1 MTKKKIVLLFF
12 IIFAVCSITLAIAKE
27 GVVYE
32 EVRTFKEAISIIKEH
47 YVGDV
52 EARDLIQAAIEGMIE
67 SLDPHSTFLTQE
79 ELKEKTIRMKGEFA
93 GVGIQIGMRDENL
106 TVISPIEGTP
116 AYKAGLKAGDIIIKI
131 DHEPAEVMS
140 LSEAVSRIRG
150 EIGTPVILTILRD
163 KLEEP
168 KDFDI
173 TREIIKIVSVRYE
186 LLEEGIGYIRISAFQ
201 TKTAKELSD
210 ALSILT
216 QEKEIS
222 SLIVDLRNNPGGLLS
237 SAVDVAGQFLPEGK
251 LVVYIK
257 DGQDRRTDFYA
268 RGIRL
273 DYALPVVVL
282 VNRGSASASEIVA
295 GALGDWDRAVIL
307 GEQTFGKGTVQSLIP
322 LHDGSAINLTTAIYY
337 TPKGIPI
344 EEEGIT
350 PRIIVEAVIEEDED
364 IQLQRAIDLLRTW
377 EIFRELPGAA

>member
-131 DHEPAEVMS
+131 DHEPAEAMS

-173 TREIIKIVSVRYE
+173 TREIIEIVSVRYE

-273 DYALPVVVL
+273 DYALPMVVL

-344 EEEGIT
+344 KEEGIT

>member
-131 DHEPAEVMS
+131 DHEPAEAMS

-150 EIGTPVILTILRD
+150 EIGTSVILTILRD

-257 DGQDRRTDFYA
+257 DGQDRRTNFYA

-344 EEEGIT
+344 KEEGIT

>member
-79 ELKEKTIRMKGEFA
+79 ELKEKMIRMKGEFA

-322 LHDGSAINLTTAIYY
+322 LHDGSAIKLTTAIYY

>member
-79 ELKEKTIRMKGEFA
+79 ELKEKMIRMKGEFA

>member
-131 DHEPAEVMS
+131 DHEPAEAMS

-150 EIGTPVILTILRD
+150 EIGTSVILTILRD

>member
-131 DHEPAEVMS
+131 DHEPAEAMS

-150 EIGTPVILTILRD
+150 EIGTSVILTILRD

-173 TREIIKIVSVRYE
+173 TREIIEIVSVRYE

-344 EEEGIT
+344 KEEGIT

>member
-131 DHEPAEVMS
+131 DHEPAEAMS

>member
-106 TVISPIEGTP
+106 TIISPIEGTP

-131 DHEPAEVMS
+131 DHEPAEAMS

-173 TREIIKIVSVRYE
+173 TREIIEIVSVRYE

-257 DGQDRRTDFYA
+257 DGQDRRTNFYA

-344 EEEGIT
+344 KEEGIT

>member
-150 EIGTPVILTILRD
+150 EIGTSVILTILRD

-344 EEEGIT
+344 KEEGIT

>member
-131 DHEPAEVMS
+131 DHEPAEAMS

-173 TREIIKIVSVRYE
+173 TREIIEIVSVRYE

-257 DGQDRRTDFYA
+257 DGQDRRTNFYA

-273 DYALPVVVL
+273 DYALPMVVL

-344 EEEGIT
+344 KEEGIT

>member
-131 DHEPAEVMS
+131 DHEPAEAMS

-222 SLIVDLRNNPGGLLS
+222 SLIVDLRNNSGGLLS

-257 DGQDRRTDFYA
+257 DGQDRRTNFYA

-273 DYALPVVVL
+273 DYALPMVVL

-344 EEEGIT
+344 KEEGIT

>member
-150 EIGTPVILTILRD
+150 EIGTSVILTILRD

>member
-106 TVISPIEGTP
+106 TIISPIEGTP

-131 DHEPAEVMS
+131 DHEPAEAMS

-173 TREIIKIVSVRYE
+173 TREIIEIVSVRYE

-257 DGQDRRTDFYA
+257 DGQDRRTNFYA

-273 DYALPVVVL
+273 DYALPMVVL

-344 EEEGIT
+344 KEEGIT

>member
-131 DHEPAEVMS
+131 DHEPAEAMS

-150 EIGTPVILTILRD
+150 EIGTSVILTILRD

-173 TREIIKIVSVRYE
+173 TREIIEIVSVRYE

-273 DYALPVVVL
+273 DYALPMVVL

-344 EEEGIT
+344 KEEGIT

>member
-131 DHEPAEVMS
+131 DHEPAEAMS

-344 EEEGIT
+344 KEEGIT